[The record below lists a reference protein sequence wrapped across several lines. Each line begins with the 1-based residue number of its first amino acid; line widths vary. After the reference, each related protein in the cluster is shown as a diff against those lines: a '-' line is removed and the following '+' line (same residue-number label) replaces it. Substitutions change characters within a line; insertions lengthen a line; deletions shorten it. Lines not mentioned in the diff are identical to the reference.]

1 MNKRKPGFY
10 LDLTKSFIFNESTK
24 HKYRVSDKDFTRDRK
39 LPFEALVLCMLKLL
53 RKTLQ
58 LELAE
63 FFRQLSL
70 STISP
75 VKSITSSAFVQSRKK
90 LKADLFYDLN
100 RIIANE
106 YYKDNE
112 GNVNRYKGLRVL
124 SVDGSTM
131 NLPVTEELKQ
141 LYGTFNNQKKTD
153 DVVIGRVSILYDL
166 LNDIVLD
173 GILTQFKNGEVE
185 LSKKHFEHTSKG
197 DLIIMDR
204 AYPSFESAY
213 LLRKKGVHFLYRCKL
228 TFNNEIKAFYHS
240 GLRDIVTNIYPNSR
254 LSFKNLPYNKNS
266 SLKIRLIRIDLP
278 SGETEILMTSLLDD
292 NKYLFEDFQ
301 ELYNRRWKI
310 ETFYNRFKN
319 IIGVECFSGTSN
331 HSILQEFYCA
341 LYISNMQTIIIEDA
355 EQELEE
361 KYATRKFKY
370 KINSSVSLAFIRGR
384 LMTLFEEADNEIIL
398 KELKELLL
406 THVVPIR
413 PGRSFIRKVDKYRQR
428 TKPKQFTNRR
438 LLF

>member
-10 LDLTKSFIFNESTK
+10 LNITKCFIFNVSTK
-24 HKYRVSDKDFTRDRK
+24 ERYRMGNKDFTRDRK

-58 LELAE
+58 LELAS
-63 FFRQLSL
+63 FLRQLS
-70 STISP
+70 ISINAP

-100 RIIANE
+100 KLISRE
-106 YYKDNE
+106 YYIDND
-112 GNVNRYKGLRVL
+112 GNVNLFKGLRVL
-124 SVDGSTM
+124 SVDGSTI
-131 NLPVTEELKQ
+131 NLPVNSELKQ

-153 DVVIGRVSILYDL
+153 DVVIGRVSVLYDV

-185 LSKKHFEHTSKG
+185 LSKRHFEHTTKG
-197 DLIIMDR
+197 DLVIMDR
-204 AYPSFESAY
+204 AYPSFDSAY
-213 LLRKKGVHFLYRCKL
+213 MLHKKGVHFLYRCKQ
-228 TFNNEIKAFYHS
+228 TFNSEINTFYQS
-240 GLRDIVTNIYPNSR
+240 ELSEVVTQIKPNYRKSFNNSPYDKNATLKVR
-254 LSFKNLPYNKNS
+254 LL
-266 SLKIRLIRIDLP
+266 RIDLP
-278 SGETEILMTSLLDD
+278 SGETEILMTSLLDEK
-292 NKYLFEDFQ
+292 KYLYNDFE
-301 ELYNRRWKI
+301 ELYFQRWKV

-341 LYISNMQTIIIEDA
+341 LYISNMQTILLEDA
-355 EQELEE
+355 AQELEL
-361 KYATRKFKY
+361 KYAQRKYEY
-370 KINSSVSLAFIRGR
+370 KINSSISLSFIRER
-384 LMTLFEEADNEIIL
+384 LITLFEEVDNEIIL
-398 KELKELLL
+398 KELKELLI

-413 PGRSFIRKVDKYRQR
+413 PGRKYDRKVDKYRQR

-438 LLF
+438 ML